1 MSNGN
6 PHAIETLSASTKW
19 QQVGFRNVNVV
30 RGRVTLEMDT
40 GVLRC
45 AEHGLRLV
53 FSMAHDVNI
62 CPVCSASAISQMAE
76 M

>member
-6 PHAIETLSASTKW
+6 LHSIETLSASPKW
-19 QQVGFRNVNVV
+19 QQVGTRNVNVV
-30 RGRVTLEMDT
+30 RGKVTLEMDT

-53 FSMAHDVNI
+53 FNMTHDVNI
-62 CPVCSASAISQMAE
+62 CPACSASAISLMAE